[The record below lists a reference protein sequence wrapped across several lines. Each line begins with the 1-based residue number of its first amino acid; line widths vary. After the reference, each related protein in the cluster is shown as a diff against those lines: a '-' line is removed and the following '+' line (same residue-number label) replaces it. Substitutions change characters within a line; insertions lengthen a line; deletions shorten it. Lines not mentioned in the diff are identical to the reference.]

1 MNYFLAIDIG
11 ASSGRHLLGYLKDK
25 KIVLEEIYRF
35 TNKLSKKN
43 EQLCWDLDLL
53 FSHILRGL
61 EECVKLNKIPQSI
74 GVDTWGVDF
83 VLLDEEEQIIGNT
96 VSYRDDRTKGVM
108 ERVCNTV
115 GSKNIYNKT
124 GIQFMSFNTLYQ
136 LDSIDIEEKRKAC
149 SFLMIPDYLNYLLT
163 GKKVNEYTNATTT
176 QMFNLTTGQWDKDL
190 LEVAGVGSEIFGE
203 TKLPGHCIGRLEE
216 SIKAKVGFDCNVV
229 LPPTHDTAS
238 AFIASVFDIE
248 EDGVILSSG
257 TWSLLGKELN
267 KPIISD
273 ASRKNN
279 FTNEGGYDK
288 RFRFL
293 KNIMGLWIIQEVARI
308 LDYRYSYAQ
317 LAQMA
322 RESKEFT
329 SIIDVNNERFFV
341 SDNMIEEIVEYC
353 KETGQPY
360 PTEIGEVCICV
371 YRSLA
376 KSYGNCIDELVDM
389 TGTAVNKINII
400 GGGCKNDFLNE
411 LIEEVT
417 GKEIVVGP
425 VEATGM
431 GNIIVQMLSMG
442 EVDNLLTAKQY
453 IKNSI

>member
-1 MNYFLAIDIG
+1 MNYFLAVDIG
-11 ASSGRHLLGYLKDK
+11 ASSGRHLLGYLKDE

-35 TNKLSKKN
+35 TNKLSDKN
-43 EQLCWDLDLL
+43 GQLCWDLESL
-53 FSHILRGL
+53 FSHVLRGL
-61 EECVKLNKIPQSI
+61 EECVKIEKIPQSI
-74 GVDTWGVDF
+74 GIDTWGVDF
-83 VLLDEEEQIIGNT
+83 VLLDESEEVIGNT

-108 ERVCNTV
+108 ERICNQV
-115 GSKNIYNKT
+115 GSKEIYNKT

-163 GKKVNEYTNATTT
+163 GEKVNEYTNATTT
-176 QMFNLTTGQWDKDL
+176 QMFNLSSDQWDKDL
-190 LEVAGVGSEIFGE
+190 LEVAGVTSDIFGE
-203 TKLPGHCIGRLEE
+203 TKLPGHCIGRLKE
-216 SIKAKVGFDCNVV
+216 SIKAIVGFDCNVV
-229 LPPTHDTAS
+229 LPATHDTGS

-257 TWSLLGKELN
+257 TWSLLGKELD
-267 KPIISD
+267 KPIVSD

-293 KNIMGLWIIQEVARI
+293 KNIMGLWIIQEVSRI
-308 LDYRYSYAQ
+308 LDYRYSYAE

-341 SDNMIEEIVEYC
+341 SENMIEEIVEYC
-353 KETGQPY
+353 KETGQAY

-376 KSYGNCIDELVDM
+376 KSYGDCINEM
-389 TGTAVNKINII
+389 IEITGKNINKINII
-400 GGGCKNDFLNE
+400 GGGSKNDFLNE

-442 EVDNLLTAKQY
+442 EINNLTTAKNY
-453 IKNSI
+453 VKNSI